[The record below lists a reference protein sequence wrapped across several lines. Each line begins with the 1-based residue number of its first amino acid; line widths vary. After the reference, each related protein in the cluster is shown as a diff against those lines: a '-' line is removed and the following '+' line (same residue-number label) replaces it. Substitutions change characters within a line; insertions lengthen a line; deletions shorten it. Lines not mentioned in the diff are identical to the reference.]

1 MPYPSKVV
9 IVGAG
14 PYGLSVAAHLRA
26 CGVNFQI
33 FGKPMYTWREQM
45 PKGMVLKSD
54 GFASDLSTPESTF
67 TLKHYCS
74 QEGIEYDD
82 TRVPVKLDTFIS
94 YGLTF
99 QKRLVPEL
107 DTRLVTLIEEADCG
121 FKLQLEDGETVYASH
136 VVLAV
141 GISHFSY
148 MPEVFRG
155 LSKEFVTHS
164 SEHSDPSLQSGR
176 TVGVIGAGASAL
188 DLAGLLKDAGAN
200 VSVLARRSA
209 VKFHDPPSPTKP
221 SLWKRLRAPQTG
233 VGPGWKSKLATDY
246 PGIFHYLPENFRLKV
261 VKRYLGPS
269 AGWTVKERIV
279 GRVPVHTG
287 LTPRGTRIKGGRVQV
302 EFTDASGKIVQ
313 HEFDQIITATGYRV
327 DMRRLRFLDS
337 SLLAKLKTTENAPVL
352 SLNFESSVP
361 GLFFVGVA
369 SAFSFGPVMRFAFGS
384 RYTAIQLTKHLAKL
398 RAHQPVPQSEYSEA
412 VTG

>member
-14 PYGLSVAAHLRA
+14 PYGLSVAAHLRE

-45 PKGMVLKSD
+45 PKGMLLKSD
-54 GFASDLSTPESTF
+54 GFASDISTPQSDF
-67 TLKHYCS
+67 TLQRYCS
-74 QEGIEYDD
+74 EEGTDYDH
-82 TRVPVKLDTFIS
+82 TRIPVKLETFIS

-107 DTRLVTLIEEADCG
+107 DTRLVAQIEEADCG
-121 FKLQLEDGETVYASH
+121 FKVELEDGDTVYASH

-141 GISHFSY
+141 GISHFAY
-148 MPEVFRG
+148 TPDLFRG
-155 LSKEFVTHS
+155 LGREFVTHS
-164 SEHSDPSLQSGR
+164 SEHKDPTLLRGR

-188 DLAGLLKDAGAN
+188 DLAGLLKDGGAN
-200 VSVLARRSA
+200 VSVMARRSA
-209 VKFHDPPSPTKP
+209 VKFHDPPGRRPP
-221 SLWKRLRAPQTG
+221 SLWKRLRSPRTG
-233 VGPGWKSKLATDY
+233 VGPGWKSKLVTDF
-246 PGIFHYLPENFRLKV
+246 PGLFHFLPEKFRLRV

-287 LTPRGTRIKGGRVQV
+287 LTPRSAQIRDRRIQIKFADANGKVV
-302 EFTDASGKIVQ
+302 E
-313 HEFDQIITATGYRV
+313 HEFDQVITATGYRV
-327 DMRRLRFLDS
+327 DVRRLRFLDS
-337 SLLAKLKTTENAPVL
+337 SLLTKLKTVESAPIL
-352 SLNFESSVP
+352 SNNFESSVP
-361 GLFFVGVA
+361 GLYFVGVA

-384 RYTAIQLTKHLAKL
+384 RYTAIRITRHLAKL
-398 RAHQPVPQSEYSEA
+398 SARKPVPEYSEA
-412 VTG
+412 VTQ